1 VSWKTLGLFL
11 GVIILLPLFNL
22 VLGILPP
29 TFKTLDDP
37 AHYGL
42 PYENV
47 SFPTSDGL
55 TLRGWFIP
63 AAVDGPT
70 GKKATILVGHGY
82 PFDKANIL
90 RHARFLHSGFHLLFF
105 DFRFFG
111 ESEGAYTTAGL
122 LETRD
127 VEAAVA
133 YLKQRQ
139 EVDPSR
145 IGALG
150 FSMSAAAF
158 ILARHPDI
166 RAIVADSSYASL
178 EDLVGR
184 QFFFLPGPTKWPLV
198 ALTKLYA
205 RLLLGVDMET
215 AAPAL
220 VVRDLAVPLLLIHGD
235 RDSQIPVS
243 HTREIAANADP
254 SLTELWI
261 VAGADHGI
269 AHAQEGA
276 RYEARVMQFFIR
288 HLPDQPQR
296 TGITPR
302 CGCLRSIGP
311 IALGLYPFFIRWV
324 RSR

>member
-1 VSWKTLGLFL
+1 MRLKTFGLLL
-11 GVIILLPLFNL
+11 GVITLLPFLNL
-22 VLGILPP
+22 ILSIFPP
-29 TFKTLDDP
+29 TLKTLDDP

-47 SFPTSDGL
+47 SFTTSDGL

-63 AAVDGPT
+63 AAVDGST
-70 GKKATILVGHGY
+70 SKKATILVGHGY

-90 RHARFLHSGFHLLFF
+90 RHGRFLHSRFHLLFF
-105 DFRFFG
+105 DFRYFG
-111 ESEGAYTTAGL
+111 DSDGAYTTAGL

-127 VEAAVA
+127 VEAAVT
-133 YLKQRQ
+133 YLKQRE
-139 EVDPSR
+139 EVDPLR

-178 EDLVGR
+178 ADLVGR

-205 RLLLGVDMET
+205 RLLLGVDIGT
-215 AAPAL
+215 ASPAQ
-220 VVRDLAVPLLLIHGD
+220 VVRELAVPLLLIHGD
-235 RDSQIPVS
+235 RDSQIPAY

-254 SLTELWI
+254 SLTEVWI
-261 VAGADHGI
+261 VPGADHGI
-269 AHAQEGA
+269 AHAQEGE
-276 RYEARVMQFFIR
+276 RYEARVRQFFLQ
-288 HLPDQPQR
+288 HLPDGAQR
-296 TGITPR
+296 PDNTP
-302 CGCLRSIGP
+302 
-311 IALGLYPFFIRWV
+311 
-324 RSR
+324 